1 MKTTQEQI
9 KLLLQAHTMQEVA
22 TELNISKRTLYNVLK
37 RLEIPLVGRK
47 GRSGR
52 KFKIC

>member
-9 KLLLQAHTMQEVA
+9 EFLLETHTMQEVA
-22 TELNISKRTLYNVLK
+22 TKLRISKRTLYNIRY
-37 RLEIPLVGRK
+37 RLGLPLVGRK

>member
-9 KLLLQAHTMQEVA
+9 KILLKTHTMQEVA
-22 TELNISKRTLYNVLK
+22 TKLKISKRTLYNSLS
-37 RLEIPLVGRK
+37 RLGIPLVGRK